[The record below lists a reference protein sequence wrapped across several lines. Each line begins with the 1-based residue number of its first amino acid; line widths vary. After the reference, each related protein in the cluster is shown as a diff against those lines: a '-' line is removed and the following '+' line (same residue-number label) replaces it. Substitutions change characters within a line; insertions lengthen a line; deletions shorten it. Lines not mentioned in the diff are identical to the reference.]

1 MFFQD
6 AYILSVLLGHPL
18 AKRDTIS
25 RVLAIY
31 DQIRRPLSHKVQECA
46 RLNGL
51 YFTFSCPG
59 IDFDSVAE
67 HELPCKLELLGQMFT
82 RNWEW
87 SWTTSVE
94 GSEQE
99 ALALLE
105 ET

>member
-1 MFFQD
+1 
-6 AYILSVLLGHPL
+6 LGHTL
-18 AKRDTIS
+18 VRKDSIS

-31 DQIRRPLSHKVQECA
+31 DRVRRPLAHKVQERA

-51 YFTFSCPG
+51 YFTFNCPG

-67 HELPCKLELLGQMFT
+67 HELLPKLDLLGQVFT
-82 RNWEW
+82 KNWEW

-94 GSEQE
+94 GSVQE

-105 ET
+105 QT